1 MGANISL
8 YKRKDFAV
16 TDMSIQSLAER
27 YLQVRTSSED
37 TQGAI
42 LLANNPIFTTLE
54 GFDPSVILEI
64 IKQNAKPQRI
74 AEEKRR
80 PLNDIYRSDLGELL
94 MVNYFEKECADKDEE
109 LFIIPIKNLF
119 DRELDNQPGRGYD
132 VIGYRKSYDGKI
144 ILLLGEAK
152 VSEQKKGPPDVVDVT
167 PDSMYSNHFKSKSD
181 IKFVEKRIANLVKK
195 VSAKHKAILALLLF
209 WISTEKNDVFE
220 IVYGCC
226 LVRDHTCIDEGDY
239 GKMKAEADLFLPG
252 TVNFIIYCFDK
263 EISEVVDLFHS
274 KIIAA

>member
-1 MGANISL
+1 MGANISV

-37 TQGAI
+37 TQSAI

-74 AEEKRR
+74 AKEKRR

-167 PDSMYSNHFKSKSD
+167 QDSMYSNHFKSKSD

-195 VSAKHKAILALLLF
+195 VSAKHKTILALLLF

-226 LVRDHTCIDEGDY
+226 LVRDHTCIDVGDY

-263 EISEVVDLFHS
+263 EIREVVDLFHS